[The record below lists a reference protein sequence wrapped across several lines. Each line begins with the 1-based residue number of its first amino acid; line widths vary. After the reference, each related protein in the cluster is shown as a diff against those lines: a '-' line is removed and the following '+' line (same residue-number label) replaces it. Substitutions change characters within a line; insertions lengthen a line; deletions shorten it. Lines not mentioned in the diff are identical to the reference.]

1 MNTSEFIKIMDS
13 GAEVIAKSETHLYMT
28 YLSNEAMMIT
38 AELNNSYHTPEE
50 IGVLMEKLTGRPF
63 PEGAYMFPPFYTD
76 CGKNIK
82 LGRNVFINAGCQFQ
96 DQGGITIGD
105 GTLVGPKT
113 IIATLITIG
122 DGTLVGP
129 KTVIATLNHHQNPAK
144 RANLIPKPVK
154 IGCNVWIGANVTILP
169 GVTIGD
175 GAIIAAGAVV
185 NRDVKAN
192 TIAGGVPAKYI
203 KDVDME
209 ETR

>member
-13 GAEVIAKSETHLYMT
+13 GAEVIAKSETHMYMT

-38 AELNNSYHTPEE
+38 AELNNAYHTPEE

-76 CGKNIK
+76 CGKNTK
-82 LGRNVFINAGCQFQ
+82 LGKNVFINAGCQFQ

-113 IIATLITIG
+113 
-122 DGTLVGP
+122 
-129 KTVIATLNHHQNPAK
+129 VIATLNHHQNPEK

>member
-13 GAEVIAKSETHLYMT
+13 GAEVIARSETHLYMT

-38 AELNNSYHTPEE
+38 AELNNAYHTPDE
-50 IGVLMEKLTGRPF
+50 IGALMEKLTGRPF

-76 CGKNIK
+76 CGKNTK

-113 IIATLITIG
+113 
-122 DGTLVGP
+122 
-129 KTVIATLNHHQNPAK
+129 VIATLNHQQNPER

-154 IGCNVWIGANVTILP
+154 IGCNVWVGANVTILP

-185 NRDVKAN
+185 NRGVKAN
-192 TIAGGVPAKYI
+192 SIAGGVGARYFN
-203 KDVDME
+203 DVEME
-209 ETR
+209 EAR

>member
-28 YLSNEAMMIT
+28 YLSNEAMKIT
-38 AELNNSYHTPEE
+38 AELNNAYHTPEE
-50 IGVLMEKLTGRPF
+50 IGALMEKLTGRPF
-63 PEGAYMFPPFYTD
+63 PKGAYMFPPFYTD
-76 CGKNIK
+76 CGKNTK

-113 IIATLITIG
+113 
-122 DGTLVGP
+122 
-129 KTVIATLNHHQNPAK
+129 VIATLNHHQNPER

-154 IGCNVWIGANVTILP
+154 IGSNVWIGANVTILP

-203 KDVDME
+203 KEVDME

>member
-13 GAEVIAKSETHLYMT
+13 GTEVIARSETHLYMT

-38 AELNNSYHTPEE
+38 AELNNAYHTPEE
-50 IGVLMEKLTGRPF
+50 IGALMEKLTGRPF

-76 CGKNIK
+76 CGKNTK

-113 IIATLITIG
+113 
-122 DGTLVGP
+122 
-129 KTVIATLNHHQNPAK
+129 VIATLNHQQNPKK

-154 IGCNVWIGANVTILP
+154 IGSNVWIGANVTILP

-209 ETR
+209 DNAK

>member
-38 AELNNSYHTPEE
+38 AELNNAYHTPEE
-50 IGVLMEKLTGRPF
+50 IGALMEKLTGRPF

-76 CGKNIK
+76 CGKNTK
-82 LGRNVFINAGCQFQ
+82 LGKNVFINAGCQFQ
-96 DQGGITIGD
+96 DQGG
-105 GTLVGPKT
+105 
-113 IIATLITIG
+113 ITIG

-154 IGCNVWIGANVTILP
+154 IGCNVWIGANVTVLP

>member
-13 GAEVIAKSETHLYMT
+13 GAEVIARSETHLYMT

-38 AELNNSYHTPEE
+38 AELNNAYHTPEE
-50 IGVLMEKLTGRPF
+50 IGVLMEKLTGRSF

-76 CGKNIK
+76 CGKNTK
-82 LGRNVFINAGCQFQ
+82 LGKNVFINAGCQFQ
-96 DQGGITIGD
+96 DQGG
-105 GTLVGPKT
+105 
-113 IIATLITIG
+113 ITIG

>member
-13 GAEVIAKSETHLYMT
+13 GAEVIARSETHLYMT
-28 YLSNEAMMIT
+28 SLSNEAMKIT
-38 AELNNSYHTPEE
+38 AELNNAYHTPEE
-50 IGVLMEKLTGRPF
+50 IAALMEKLTGRPF

-76 CGKNIK
+76 CGKNTK
-82 LGRNVFINAGCQFQ
+82 LGKNVFINAGCQFQ

-113 IIATLITIG
+113 
-122 DGTLVGP
+122 
-129 KTVIATLNHHQNPAK
+129 VIATLNHHQNPKK

-154 IGCNVWIGANVTILP
+154 IGSNVWIGANVTILP

-185 NRDVKAN
+185 NRDVMAN

-209 ETR
+209 DR

>member
-1 MNTSEFIKIMDS
+1 MNTKEFIKIMDS
-13 GAEVIAKSETHLYMT
+13 GAEVIAGSETHLYMT
-28 YLSNEAMMIT
+28 YLSNEAMKIT

-50 IGVLMEKLTGRPF
+50 IGALMEKLIGKPF

-82 LGRNVFINAGCQFQ
+82 LGKNVFINAGCQFQ

-105 GTLVGPKT
+105 N
-113 IIATLITIG
+113 
-122 DGTLVGP
+122 TLVGP
-129 KTVIATLNHHQNPAK
+129 KTVIATLNHHQNPDK

-154 IGCNVWIGANVTILP
+154 IGNKVWIGANVTILP

-185 NRDVKAN
+185 NKDVEKN
-192 TIAGGVPAKYI
+192 TIVGGVPAKKI
-203 KDVDME
+203 KEVDLE
-209 ETR
+209 ESL

>member
-1 MNTSEFIKIMDS
+1 MNTIEFIKIMDS

-28 YLSNEAMMIT
+28 YLSNEAMKIT

-50 IGVLMEKLTGRPF
+50 IGALMEKLTDRPF

-76 CGKNIK
+76 CGKNTR
-82 LGRNVFINAGCQFQ
+82 LGKNVFINAGCQFQ

-105 GTLVGPKT
+105 N
-113 IIATLITIG
+113 
-122 DGTLVGP
+122 TLVGP
-129 KTVIATLNHHQNPAK
+129 KTVIATLNHHQNPYK

-154 IGCNVWIGANVTILP
+154 IGSKVWIGANVTILP

-185 NRDVKAN
+185 NKDVEKN
-192 TIAGGVPAKYI
+192 TIVGGVPAKKI
-203 KDVDME
+203 KEVDLE
-209 ETR
+209 ESL